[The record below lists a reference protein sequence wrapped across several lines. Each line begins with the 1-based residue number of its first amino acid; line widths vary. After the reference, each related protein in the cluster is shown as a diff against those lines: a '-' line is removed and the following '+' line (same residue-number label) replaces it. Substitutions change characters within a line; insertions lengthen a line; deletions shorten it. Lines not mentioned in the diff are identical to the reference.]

1 MATRTNLTLLTI
13 AVMLFFASCNQPA
26 ATETADTGA
35 EETTTE
41 ETTETMAATSM
52 WDATFAAS
60 MVADEPG
67 TPLSA
72 PEGATTYAVDAGN
85 SKMYWRGTKP
95 TGTHDGTIN
104 VSGGQFMVADGNVVG
119 GMVEIDMTSI
129 ANVDLAADEEKKA
142 QLEGHLKSPD
152 FFNVAEHPKAML
164 EVTKLEAGEGENN
177 YNVSGNLTIKGITH
191 EVTFPAM
198 MMMEEGK
205 MMAKASFK
213 LDRSKWNVTFGSKSF
228 PELLGDVVV
237 SDDMDIVLDLQ
248 AMTATEQGLA
258 KRFVKNLLCQSN
270 IGGFSMSLNYLCATE
285 KYRACTHDHWL
296 RFLLSFSTLCA

>member
-1 MATRTNLTLLTI
+1 MATRTNLTFLTI

-35 EETTTE
+35 EDTTE

-52 WDATFAAS
+52 WDAAFAAS

-67 TPLSA
+67 TPMAA
-72 PEGATTYAVDAGN
+72 PEGATTYTVDAGN

-104 VSGGQFMVADGNVVG
+104 VSGGQFMVADGKVVG
-119 GMVEIDMTSI
+119 GMVEIDMTTI

-205 MMAKASFK
+205 MMAKANFK

-228 PELLGDVVV
+228 PELLGEVVV

-248 AMTATEQGLA
+248 AMTATE
-258 KRFVKNLLCQSN
+258 
-270 IGGFSMSLNYLCATE
+270 
-285 KYRACTHDHWL
+285 
-296 RFLLSFSTLCA
+296 